1 MEEKRRAKRTGIE
14 KNSKLRIINNDIE
27 AKEVNGEIFEVQITN
42 ISKGGIAFKSEKE
55 FAIDTFFSA
64 NVVLWTKETFDTM
77 IKVVR
82 IEKDTH
88 GNNIYGCTFVGI
100 AGDNEARIDVYQIV
114 NELLEYK

>member
-14 KNSKLRIINNDIE
+14 KYSKLRIINNDRE
-27 AKEVNGEIFEVQITN
+27 AKDVDGEVFEVQITN

-64 NVVLWTKETFDTM
+64 NVVLWTKETFDTI

-82 IEKDTH
+82 IERD
-88 GNNIYGCTFVGI
+88 IYGKYIHGCIFVGI

-114 NELLEYK
+114 NEVLE